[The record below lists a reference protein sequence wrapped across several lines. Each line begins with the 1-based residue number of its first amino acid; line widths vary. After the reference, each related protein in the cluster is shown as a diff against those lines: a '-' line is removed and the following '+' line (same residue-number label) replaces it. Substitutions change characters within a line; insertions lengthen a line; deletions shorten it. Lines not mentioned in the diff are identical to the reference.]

1 MEWVF
6 LCKSLLAAGLP
17 FGPVEVRIDTYP
29 LIPWSNMVRSLALTC
44 VLLDLALF

>member
-6 LCKSLLAAGLP
+6 LHTGLVAAGLP

-29 LIPWSNMVRSLALTC
+29 LMPWSNMARSLALPC
-44 VLLDLALF
+44 VLLDLAMF